1 MISIYWHD
9 IPFRPPQERKRRG
22 PQVTGPR
29 DHVCDDCGA
38 GFTSLNGLKYHHRSF
53 HLKIKNYFCKFCNMA
68 FSQSG
73 NARRHERR
81 CASLDNINNGGGG
94 LKSEDRDSDEE
105 NGSEGIKKEVKDEA
119 AAADSNE
126 REAAVEKRK
135 REVNNQSDLVLQI
148 TAVKVLI

>member
-1 MISIYWHD
+1 M
-9 IPFRPPQERKRRG
+9 
-22 PQVTGPR
+22 T
-29 DHVCDDCGA
+29 C
-38 GFTSLNGLKYHHRSF
+38 RSF

-94 LKSEDRDSDEE
+94 GLKSEDRDSDEE
-105 NGSEGIKKEVKDEA
+105 NSSEGIKKEVKDEA

>member
-1 MISIYWHD
+1 MLETLEKTEI
-9 IPFRPPQERKRRG
+9 RPHSK
-22 PQVTGPR
+22 
-29 DHVCDDCGA
+29 
-38 GFTSLNGLKYHHRSF
+38 NRSF

-94 LKSEDRDSDEE
+94 GGGGLKSEERESGGEDES
-105 NGSEGIKKEVKDEA
+105 NGDIKKEVKDE
-119 AAADSNE
+119 ADSNE

-135 REVNNQSDLVLQI
+135 REV
-148 TAVKVLI
+148 KY

>member
-1 MISIYWHD
+1 M
-9 IPFRPPQERKRRG
+9 
-22 PQVTGPR
+22 T
-29 DHVCDDCGA
+29 
-38 GFTSLNGLKYHHRSF
+38 HRSF

-94 LKSEDRDSDEE
+94 LKNEDGESGGEDE
-105 NGSEGIKKEVKDEA
+105 NGGDGIKKEVKDEA
-119 AAADSNE
+119 SNTAADSAGD

-135 REVNNQSDLVLQI
+135 REVLNSWSYCMLD
-148 TAVKVLI
+148 